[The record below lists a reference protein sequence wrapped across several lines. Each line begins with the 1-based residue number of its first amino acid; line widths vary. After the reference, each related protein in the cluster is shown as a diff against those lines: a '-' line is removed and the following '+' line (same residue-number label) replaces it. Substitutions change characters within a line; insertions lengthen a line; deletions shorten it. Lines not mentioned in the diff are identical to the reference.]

1 MCLELRH
8 LRIHR
13 GSVQQKETT
22 MKESIWVVV
31 NWCEPTPE
39 SDAGCFGTFFPT
51 FDAAYSF
58 AKKDAAAFK
67 KNNCIEGEIACN
79 DDDGRVDL
87 EWGDIMHHWLVEE
100 LKPAKEA

>member
-1 MCLELRH
+1 MA
-8 LRIHR
+8 
-13 GSVQQKETT
+13 
-22 MKESIWVVV
+22 ESIWVVV

-39 SDAGCFGTFFPT
+39 SDASCFGKFFPT
-51 FDAAYSF
+51 FDSALSF
-58 AKKDAAAFK
+58 AKKDASAFK
-67 KNNCIEGEIACN
+67 ESNCIDGDISCN

>member
-1 MCLELRH
+1 MA
-8 LRIHR
+8 
-13 GSVQQKETT
+13 
-22 MKESIWVVV
+22 ESIWVVV

-58 AKKDAAAFK
+58 AKKDASAFK
-67 KNNCIEGEIACN
+67 ESNCIDGDISCN

>member
-1 MCLELRH
+1 MA
-8 LRIHR
+8 
-13 GSVQQKETT
+13 
-22 MKESIWVVV
+22 ESIWVVV
-31 NWCEPTPE
+31 NWCDPTPE

-51 FDAAYSF
+51 FDAALSF

-67 KNNCIEGEIACN
+67 ESNRIDGDIACN
-79 DDDGRVDL
+79 DDDGRVEL

>member
-1 MCLELRH
+1 MNTGT
-8 LRIHR
+8 R
-13 GSVQQKETT
+13 GYIVGVFNKEAY
-22 MKESIWVVV
+22 MAESIWVVV

-51 FDAAYSF
+51 FDSALSF
-58 AKKDAAAFK
+58 AKKDASAFK
-67 KNNCIEGEIACN
+67 ESNCIDGDISCN

-87 EWGDIMHHWLVEE
+87 DWGGIMHHWLVEE